1 MSDPV
6 TWAYIAAAASAATA
20 VVGGVQASNQ
30 AETEADIQKANA
42 EAAAQQA
49 SAAEDLQR
57 RRNRGVLAR
66 QRAAIAESGI
76 GFGGSAERLQQ
87 DSAVQ
92 AELDALNVRYEGT
105 VRQMGFKTGAQFSK
119 AQASNA
125 MSGAYLAAGGELLG
139 GASDVHALKVKQV
152 GSAGTAPGTGSG
164 YFRKFR
170 VGT

>member
-6 TWAYIAAAASAATA
+6 TWAYIAMAASAGTA
-20 VVGGVQASNQ
+20 VAGGIQQSNQ

-42 EAAAQQA
+42 QAAAEQA

-57 RRNRGVLAR
+57 RRNRGILAR

-76 GFGGSAERLQQ
+76 GFGGSSEKLQQ

-105 VRQMGFKTGAQFSK
+105 MKTMGFRTGGAFSRSQSK
-119 AQASNA
+119 NA
-125 MSGAYLAAGGELLG
+125 MAGGFLSAGGELLG
-139 GASDVHALKVKQV
+139 GYSDAQALKIQ
-152 GSAGTAPGTGSG
+152 
-164 YFRKFR
+164 R
-170 VGT
+170 VGG